1 MFDKLADF
9 DPACWQENGVVS
21 APLRRDV
28 SVEATPLRR
37 APWTVSFSLLLSLG
51 ATSLLTVQPRE
62 SSDAGVAIFATA
74 DESVTDLPAR
84 LAVDPDYVQPQFW
97 GRVERYLETLP
108 RTVDSNDSADPE
120 PFV

>member
-1 MFDKLADF
+1 
-9 DPACWQENGVVS
+9 
-21 APLRRDV
+21 
-28 SVEATPLRR
+28 
-37 APWTVSFSLLLSLG
+37 LSLG